1 MIGIKTC
8 RPSRQMMWFLLL
20 VDRGWRRLFNIP
32 AECDLYS
39 ALFSQST
46 TATIIRSRLVLINS
60 YIQYWVN
67 ELQIIIKSMET
78 RHASRG
84 RDTAERVYQRTYKAC
99 ISCRQRKAKCELGTG
114 PDGLPIGPPCFRC
127 RREQRECQ
135 FSEKRAWERS
145 EKKRRRGE

>member
-60 YIQYWVN
+60 YIQY
-67 ELQIIIKSMET
+67 
-78 RHASRG
+78 
-84 RDTAERVYQRTYKAC
+84 
-99 ISCRQRKAKCELGTG
+99 
-114 PDGLPIGPPCFRC
+114 
-127 RREQRECQ
+127 
-135 FSEKRAWERS
+135 
-145 EKKRRRGE
+145 